1 MCKVVLNENLKG
13 IELYFEGKPSEEV
26 RKEMKENSFR
36 WNGKKSC
43 WYAKQSEN
51 TLLLGEKLGGLATME
66 NIKSVEDN
74 KINLYELTQYV
85 REDKELI
92 YDIKE
97 IAKIIRSHVKKRFP
111 FVKFS
116 ITTKGYNSI
125 NCDIVSSPFEE
136 NSKYLK
142 AIQDY
147 CKLFVDSYN
156 YNNSDS
162 MTDYFDVNFYGG
174 YFQTSWKYE
183 QIEASQEII
192 EAMKEYDEKLKEFEE
207 EKRREEE
214 RAYQEYLVKREQEK
228 KETEEYQ
235 NRVKENKEYIINNV
249 EVIEIEE
256 KNQYY
261 IKNAQFAKL
270 NKNNTLAQYQ
280 EEVKGGEYYNDDL
293 KVTRELH
300 FKDLKS
306 YDLFSNMLLHD
317 FDFIDGT
324 GGSYTDDLRI
334 NSMTDYYNMTQEE
347 KNSVKW
353 LLSGIAVY
361 LDNEL
366 MFVIDAQGYCYSRY
380 VGLIG
385 KDTEITKEYIY
396 NQVIDIEELEERIK
410 EAQEIEFVYNSVVH
424 NNTFDNWY
432 DTRKLIADNIR
443 KNPLLVFDNTVIQ
456 QVKNEK
462 TKCNLYRVL
471 KEVDT
476 IQDQFNS
483 VKLTQGDKLT
493 IVRGSMIGGASVSHI
508 VFNDYTAEEYAQY
521 KNNIKM
527 TMKVKNKS
535 GLYSI
540 NLHENDILIYKG
552 WINIPVSVLYDDTS
566 NSQFNG
572 MATKYGSYDKQALES
587 IIDHLQGENILP
599 IINTYKPIFQ

>member
-51 TLLLGEKLGGLATME
+51 TLSLGEKLGGSATME
-66 NIKSVEDN
+66 NIKSVENN
-74 KINLYELTQYV
+74 KINLYELTQYIG
-85 REDKELI
+85 EEKELI
-92 YDIKE
+92 YDTKE

-125 NCDIVSSPFEE
+125 NCDIINSPFEE

-142 AIQDY
+142 AIQEY

-162 MTDYFDVNFYGG
+162 MTDYYDVNFYGG

-183 QIEASQEII
+183 QTEASQEII
-192 EAMKEYDEKLKEFEE
+192 EAMKEYDEKLKEVEE

-214 RAYQEYLVKREQEK
+214 KAYQEYLVKREEEK
-228 KETEEYQ
+228 KEAEEYQ
-235 NRVKENKEYIINNV
+235 KKVKEEKEYIINSI
-249 EVIEIEE
+249 EVIDIEE

-270 NKNNTLAQYQ
+270 NKNNTLLQYK
-280 EEVKGGEYYNDDL
+280 EEVKNGDYYNNDL
-293 KVTRELH
+293 KVTKELH

-361 LDNEL
+361 LNNEL
-366 MFVIDAQGYCYSRY
+366 MFVVDAQGYCYARY

-385 KDTEITKEYIY
+385 ENTETTKECIY
-396 NQVIDIEELEERIK
+396 SQVVEAEEIEERKIEAEEVKKVYDNVIEKNSLNDWYNTRKAIAKAIK
-410 EAQEIEFVYNSVVH
+410 ENV
-424 NNTFDNWY
+424 
-432 DTRKLIADNIR
+432 
-443 KNPLLVFDNTVIQ
+443 LLNFSKETIQ
-456 QVKNEK
+456 QIKEEK
-462 TKCNLYRVL
+462 TKIDLYKVL

-476 IQDQFNS
+476 IQDQFDS
-483 VKLTQGDKLT
+483 TGLTQGEKLT
-493 IVRGSMIGGASVSHI
+493 IVRGSMIGGATISHI
-508 VFNDYTAEEYAQY
+508 ILEGYTAEEYAQY
-521 KNNIKM
+521 KDNIKM

-540 NLHENDILIYKG
+540 NLHDNDIIIYKG
-552 WINIPVSVLYDDTS
+552 WIDIPVSVLYDDTS

-587 IIDHLQGENILP
+587 IIDHLQCENILP
-599 IINTYKPIFQ
+599 IINTYKPIF